1 MNFRQV
7 EAFRAVMTTGSMT
20 AAAELMSV
28 TQPAVSRLIRDFEA
42 ATRLLLFERHG
53 NQIIPTQAA
62 FTLIKEVTRSFVGL
76 DRLTQVAADIGR
88 HSAGSLRISAMPA
101 LASGILPRF
110 VAQFVLDKPNLYVA
124 VTGLGSPQVIETV
137 ASGQADLGY
146 ADGPIDRSGF
156 DVAMQPIA
164 AVVALPDGHPLTQKR
179 VIYPAD
185 LAGEK
190 MIALEPGSLFAMRV
204 EVALAGVPRTVTLEA
219 LLSHTAL
226 IMVAAGAGITILD
239 PTATL
244 DFLDKGITIRPF
256 GIFIDASFAELRQ
269 SGRNRSAIVDLFRKQ
284 FMDWHND
291 LIAQTGLDLSPP
303 Q

>member
-20 AAAELMSV
+20 AAAELMLV

-42 ATRLLLFERHG
+42 ATKLLLFERHG

-76 DRLTQVAADIGR
+76 DRLTQVAADISR

-110 VAQFVLDKPNLYVA
+110 VAQFVIDKPNLYVA

-164 AVVALPDGHPLTQKR
+164 AVVAVPDGHPLAQKS

-185 LAGEK
+185 LAGQR

-204 EVALAGVPRTVTLEA
+204 EVAMAGVPRTVTLEA

-226 IMVAAGAGITILD
+226 IMVSAGAGITILD

-256 GIFIDASFAELRQ
+256 GVFIDASFAELRQ

-284 FMDWHND
+284 FMDWHNG
-291 LIAQTGLDLSPP
+291 LIAQTGLNLSPP

>member
-1 MNFRQV
+1 MNLRQV

-42 ATRLLLFERHG
+42 ATKLLLFERHG

-76 DRLTQVAADIGR
+76 DRLTQMAADISR
-88 HSAGSLRISAMPA
+88 HSAGSLRIAAMPA

-110 VAQFVLDKPNLYVA
+110 VAQFVADKPNLYVA
-124 VTGLGSPQVIETV
+124 LTGLISPQVIESV

-146 ADGPIDRSGF
+146 ADGPIDRPGF

-164 AVVALPDGHPLTQKR
+164 AVVALPDGHPLAAKS
-179 VIYPAD
+179 VIYPDD
-185 LAGEK
+185 LIGQR

-226 IMVAAGAGITILD
+226 IMVVAGAGITIID
-239 PTATL
+239 PSATL
-244 DFLDKGITIRPF
+244 DFLGKGITIRPF
-256 GIFIDASFAELRQ
+256 GVFIDASFAELRQ

-284 FMDWHND
+284 FMEWHNE
-291 LIAQTGLDLSPP
+291 LIQQTGQDLSPP